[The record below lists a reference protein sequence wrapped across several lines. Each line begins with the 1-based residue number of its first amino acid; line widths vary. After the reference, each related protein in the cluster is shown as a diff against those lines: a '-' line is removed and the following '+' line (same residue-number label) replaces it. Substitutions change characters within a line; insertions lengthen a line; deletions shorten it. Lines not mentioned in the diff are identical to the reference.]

1 MAVSHRIGYGVRLH
15 CGRQQGFSFS
25 ARGQERQAGM
35 AAAATG
41 DIDEQIEKLYAIQIC
56 SSALQVRQ
64 FSPTVAAHLPCR
76 TRGAAVSSS
85 RGGRAQHWAVT
96 RFLFLTHFY
105 FNGESE

>member
-1 MAVSHRIGYGVRLH
+1 
-15 CGRQQGFSFS
+15 
-25 ARGQERQAGM
+25 M

-41 DIDEQIEKLYAIQIC
+41 DIDEHIEKWYAIQIC

-64 FSPTVAAHLPCR
+64 FSLMAAALLSR
-76 TRGAAVSSS
+76 RSRGAAVSPS